1 MLRNFLLE
9 DKQWREKVMETVHLA
24 DGQILFHRG
33 DRGDAFYLIETGQ
46 IRIFTADRAGKEITL
61 NTLHAGEMLG
71 EMALLDEQPRS
82 ASARAVGECVLLRL
96 NREGFLERVRN
107 SPALTQYVIELLSGR
122 ARHMT
127 EYIEDLGHW
136 ARMIIDGH
144 YSEAIA
150 SIEQVDTKGDRAL
163 AAVADSLRQMV
174 KAVQQR
180 EENLRQEVCQLRIE
194 IDEEKR
200 KRQVEDITNTE
211 SFEKMIELAKQRRQ
225 ARKK

>member
-9 DKQWREKVMETVHLA
+9 DKQWREKVMETVNLA

-33 DRGDAFYLIETGQ
+33 DSGDAFYLIETGQ
-46 IRIFTADRAGKEITL
+46 IRIFTVDQAGKEITL
-61 NTLHAGEMLG
+61 NTLHAGETLG
-71 EMALLDEQPRS
+71 EMALLDAQPRS
-82 ASARAVGECVLLRL
+82 ASARAVGACVLLRL
-96 NREGFLERVRN
+96 NRDDFLERVRN
-107 SPALTQYVIELLSGR
+107 SPTLTQYIIELLSGR

-127 EYIEDLGHW
+127 DYIEDLGHW

-144 YSEAIA
+144 YSEVIK

-174 KAVQQR
+174 QAVQER
-180 EENLRQEVCQLRIE
+180 EENLRQEVFQLRIE

-200 KRQVEDITNTE
+200 KRQVEDITNSE

-225 ARKK
+225 SRQP